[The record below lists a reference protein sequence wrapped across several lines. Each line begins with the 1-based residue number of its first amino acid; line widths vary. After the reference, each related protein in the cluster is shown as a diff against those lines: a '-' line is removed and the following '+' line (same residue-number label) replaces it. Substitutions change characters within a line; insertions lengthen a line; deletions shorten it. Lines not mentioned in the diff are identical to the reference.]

1 MTTIL
6 LYLINKHRFTTHT
19 MDDIV
24 KLNDLM
30 IDQDIVAFLV
40 SYVLHQTSAPLNM
53 NYTTVPHTS

>member
-1 MTTIL
+1 
-6 LYLINKHRFTTHT
+6 

-40 SYVLHQTSAPLNM
+40 SNVLHQTSAPLNM

>member
-1 MTTIL
+1 
-6 LYLINKHRFTTHT
+6 

-40 SYVLHQTSAPLNM
+40 SNVLHQTSVPLNV
-53 NYTTVPHTS
+53 NYTTVPHAS